1 MSDMNPIDAAAT
13 VWLGEFTRVPE
24 LPGGREGD
32 DLRLRGQLDVLS
44 AIYPEKSAQ
53 ELRDMVSDARDA
65 IQSRNRA
72 QKLSD
77 EGIAGVFDLRALPT
91 WEPSTVLGA
100 PNPAPE
106 GHTRSALDLRPEDG
120 WGGAS
125 SVPGGIAP

>member
-1 MSDMNPIDAAAT
+1 MSDLNPIDAAAT

-24 LPGGREGD
+24 LPGGREGA

-44 AIYPEKSAQ
+44 AIYTEKSAQ

-65 IQSRNRA
+65 IQAGNRA
-72 QKLSD
+72 HELAE

-91 WEPSTVLGA
+91 WEPSTILGA

-106 GHTRSALDLRPEDG
+106 GHIRSALDLRPNDG
-120 WGGAS
+120 
-125 SVPGGIAP
+125 